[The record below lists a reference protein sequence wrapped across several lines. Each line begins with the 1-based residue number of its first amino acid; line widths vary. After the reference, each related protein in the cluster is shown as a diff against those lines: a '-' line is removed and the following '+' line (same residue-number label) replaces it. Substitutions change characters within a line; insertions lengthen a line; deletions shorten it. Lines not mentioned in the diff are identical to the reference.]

1 MPGVLQY
8 MVVYQFILG
17 EINCAAFFVDGSSI
31 SNLQVKRQPHFE
43 PVLKSVIA
51 MTQHV
56 VVTNVTIRDVHQAW
70 LNGQGCP
77 VCTWLIACCSHF
89 ILFQYTHCIVQLLVH
104 FLLDVSNII
113 IHDVAGTIF
122 YLYRCMLTA
131 C

>member
-1 MPGVLQY
+1 

-31 SNLQVKRQPHFE
+31 SNLQVKRHPHFE

-56 VVTNVTIRDVHQAW
+56 VVTNVTIRNVHQAW
-70 LNGQGCP
+70 LIGQGWPGIC
-77 VCTWLIACCSHF
+77 LAHSLLFSLYF
-89 ILFQYTHCIVQLLVH
+89 IIHIVLYNYWFTLF
-104 FLLDVSNII
+104 FVSNII
-113 IHDVAGTIF
+113 IHDVARTI
-122 YLYRCMLTA
+122 YIHRCMLTA

>member
-1 MPGVLQY
+1 

-43 PVLKSVIA
+43 PILKSVIA

-70 LNGQGCP
+70 LNGQGWP
-77 VCTWLIACCSHF
+77 GMYLAHSLLFSLYLISIYTLYCTITGSLS
-89 ILFQYTHCIVQLLVH
+89 
-104 FLLDVSNII
+104 S
-113 IHDVAGTIF
+113 
-122 YLYRCMLTA
+122 
-131 C
+131 

>member
-1 MPGVLQY
+1 

-70 LNGQGCP
+70 LNGQGWP
-77 VCTWLIACCSHF
+77 GMYLAHSLLFSLYLISIYTLYCTITGSLS
-89 ILFQYTHCIVQLLVH
+89 
-104 FLLDVSNII
+104 S
-113 IHDVAGTIF
+113 
-122 YLYRCMLTA
+122 
-131 C
+131 